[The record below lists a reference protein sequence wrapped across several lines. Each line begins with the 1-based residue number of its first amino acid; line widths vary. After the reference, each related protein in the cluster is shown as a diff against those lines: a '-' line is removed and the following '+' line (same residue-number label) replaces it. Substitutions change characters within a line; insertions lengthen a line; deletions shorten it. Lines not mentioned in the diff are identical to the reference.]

1 MIDIKNISIE
11 ELTRLIVEKYGKDW
25 DPKNVDP
32 NDELIQ
38 EFMYRISQG
47 A

>member
-1 MIDIKNISIE
+1 MNFDNLTID
-11 ELTRLIVEKYGKDW
+11 ELERLISEKYGKNWWTDH
-25 DPKNVDP
+25 KFDP

-38 EFMYRISQG
+38 EFMYRVSQG